1 METRIYID
9 YEMVFADI
17 PLDISDYLKNID
29 RQNLICTAL
38 RLIYSDD
45 IFSDFKDYCAEF
57 FCKQNL
63 NFANE
68 CYHFLNEHIQENNK
82 DITSVIPRTYIIT
95 SQSTAL
101 ELLRQTFAINISD
114 FVSNTPQVLQEQY
127 LFKAIL
133 LINQSIGYW
142 EAPLEYNS
150 KGETTNLCLAKAFFC
165 TSLNNFGI
173 SNLKAEYVAM
183 LQIIKGYHF
192 FKYCENSK
200 IKEHL
205 SVFLENNGA
214 KSWYHYLYDAIQLIL
229 YPLQNKQG
237 YFPRIEL
244 NNQRDGEKFLR
255 AHSFK
260 EDTLVPLEN
269 NQDYTYFKSHPLIE
283 LNDGTYLPISPTFC
297 INHIYK
303 SIYFEF
309 KAINKSFL
317 GTDNYLKGQG
327 LLSIIT
333 TEFSEQTL
341 FEKYVR
347 NAICRHRGLKK
358 SDRDCKQEKNEGHE
372 PDFYL
377 RDGNNIILFENK
389 DIMISDKI
397 ISCKEYDL
405 LEKEIYKKLITD
417 KGIGQLI
424 YNIKQIEDKTFKWD
438 SNIPNKPKIYP
449 VLVIDDSSLCAPGL
463 NYILNEVFQ
472 QQLKCNNIKLKVYPL
487 AVVELDSLIAFS
499 NYFQLPD
506 VRFKKLLEQYYDY
519 ISKNNRPEKIEQL
532 MRNVLH
538 KYFPFYIFISQEIL
552 KKPFDNAIFDNVCN
566 ELRRFIE
573 FHNI

>member
-1 METRIYID
+1 MDTKIYID
-9 YEMVFADI
+9 YEMIFADK
-17 PLDISDYLKNID
+17 PSSVFDYLRHLD
-29 RQNLICTAL
+29 RQNLIGVAL

-57 FCKQNL
+57 FCAENF

-68 CYHFLNEHIQENNK
+68 CYRLLNEHIQENNK
-82 DITSVIPRTYIIT
+82 DITSIIPRTYIIT

-114 FVSNTPQVLQEQY
+114 FVLDTPQVLQEQY

-133 LINQSIGYW
+133 LINQLIGHW

-150 KGETTNLCLAKAFFC
+150 NGETTNLCLAKSLLC
-165 TSLNNFGI
+165 TTLNNFGS

-192 FKYCENSK
+192 FKYCEHSK

-214 KSWYHYLYDAIQLIL
+214 KSWYHYLLDAIQLIL

-237 YFPRIEL
+237 NFPRIEL
-244 NNQRDGEKFLR
+244 NSRRDGEKFLR

-260 EDTLVPLEN
+260 EDTIVPLEN

-303 SIYFEF
+303 SVYFEF
-309 KAINKSFL
+309 KAINESFF
-317 GTDNYLKGQG
+317 GTEDHIKGQG
-327 LLSIIT
+327 LRSIFT

-341 FEKYVR
+341 FERYVK
-347 NAICRHRGLKK
+347 NAICRHRGIKK
-358 SDRDCKQEKNEGHE
+358 SDRDCKKEGTYGHE

-389 DIMISDKI
+389 DIMIPDHI
-397 ISCKEYDL
+397 ICSKQYDQ
-405 LEKEIYKKLITD
+405 LEQELDKKLVK
-417 KGIGQLI
+417 KGINQLI
-424 YNIKQIEDKTFKWD
+424 YNIKQFENKTFKWD
-438 SNIPNKPKIYP
+438 SNLPNKPKIYP

-487 AVVELDSLIAFS
+487 AIVELDSLIAFA
-499 NYFQLPD
+499 NYFQLPY

-519 ISKNNRPEKIEQL
+519 ISRNKRPKKIEQL
-532 MRNVLH
+532 MREVLH
-538 KYFPFYIFISQEIL
+538 KYFPFYIFMSQEIVNT
-552 KKPFDNAIFDNVCN
+552 PFDNTIFEEVLD
-566 ELRRFIE
+566 EMRE
-573 FHNI
+573 ATQA

>member
-1 METRIYID
+1 MDTKIYID
-9 YEMVFADI
+9 YEMIFADK
-17 PLDISDYLKNID
+17 PFSVFDYLRHLD
-29 RQNLICTAL
+29 RQNLIGVAL

-45 IFSDFKDYCAEF
+45 MFSDFKDYCAEF
-57 FCKQNL
+57 FCAENF

-68 CYHFLNEHIQENNK
+68 CYRLLNEHIQENNR
-82 DITSVIPRTYIIT
+82 DITSIIPRTYIIT

-114 FVSNTPQVLQEQY
+114 FVLDTPQVLQEQY

-133 LINQSIGYW
+133 LINQLIGHW

-150 KGETTNLCLAKAFFC
+150 NGETTNLCLAKSLLC
-165 TSLNNFGI
+165 TTLNNFGS
-173 SNLKAEYVAM
+173 SNLKAEYIAM

-192 FKYCENSK
+192 FKYCEQSK

-205 SVFLENNGA
+205 SVFIENNGA
-214 KSWYHYLYDAIQLIL
+214 KSWYHYLYDAIRLIL
-229 YPLQNKQG
+229 FPLQNKQG
-237 YFPRIEL
+237 NFPRIEL
-244 NNQRDGEKFLR
+244 NTQRDGEKFLR

-260 EDTLVPLEN
+260 EDTIVPLET

-283 LNDGTYLPISPTFC
+283 LNDGTYLPISPIFC

-309 KAINKSFL
+309 KAINESFL
-317 GTDNYLKGQG
+317 GTANHIKGQG
-327 LLSIIT
+327 LLSIFT

-341 FEKYVR
+341 FERYVR
-347 NAICRHRGLKK
+347 NAICRHRGIKK
-358 SDRDCKQEKNEGHE
+358 SDRDCKKEETFGHE

-389 DIMISDKI
+389 DIMIPDHIVCSKQ
-397 ISCKEYDL
+397 YDQ
-405 LEKEIYKKLITD
+405 LEQELDKKLVK
-417 KGIGQLI
+417 KGINQLI
-424 YNIKQIEDKTFKWD
+424 YNIKQFENKTFKWD
-438 SNIPNKPKIYP
+438 SNLPNKPKIYP

-487 AVVELDSLIAFS
+487 AIVELDTIIAFA
-499 NYFQLPD
+499 NHFQHPN

-519 ISKNNRPEKIEQL
+519 ISRNKRPEKIEQL
-532 MRNVLH
+532 MREVLH
-538 KYFPFYIFISQEIL
+538 KYFPFYIFMSQEIV
-552 KKPFDNAIFDNVCN
+552 KTPFDNTIFEKVLDEVR
-566 ELRRFIE
+566 EATQT
-573 FHNI
+573 

>member
-1 METRIYID
+1 MDTKIYID
-9 YEMVFADI
+9 YEMIFADK
-17 PLDISDYLKNID
+17 PFSVFDYLRHLD
-29 RQNLICTAL
+29 RQNLIGVAL

-45 IFSDFKDYCAEF
+45 MFSDFKDYCAEF
-57 FCKQNL
+57 FCAENF

-68 CYHFLNEHIQENNK
+68 CYSILNEHIQENNR
-82 DITSVIPRTYIIT
+82 DITSIIPRTYIIT

-114 FVSNTPQVLQEQY
+114 FVHNTPQVLQEQY

-133 LINQSIGYW
+133 LINQSIGNW

-150 KGETTNLCLAKAFFC
+150 NGETTNLCLAKSLLC
-165 TSLNNFGI
+165 TTLNNFGS
-173 SNLKAEYVAM
+173 SNFKAEYVAM

-192 FKYCENSK
+192 FKYCEQSK

-214 KSWYHYLYDAIQLIL
+214 KSWYHYLYDAIRLIL
-229 YPLQNKQG
+229 FPLQNKQG
-237 YFPRIEL
+237 NFPRIEL
-244 NNQRDGEKFLR
+244 NSQRDGEKFLR

-260 EDTLVPLEN
+260 EDTIVPLET

-283 LNDGTYLPISPTFC
+283 LNDGTYLPISPIFC

-309 KAINKSFL
+309 RAINESFL
-317 GTDNYLKGQG
+317 GTANYIKGQG
-327 LLSIIT
+327 LLSIFT

-341 FEKYVR
+341 FERYVR
-347 NAICRHRGLKK
+347 NAIGRHRGIKK
-358 SDRDCKQEKNEGHE
+358 SDRDCKIEQPFGHE

-389 DIMISDKI
+389 DIMIPDHI
-397 ISCKEYDL
+397 ISSKQYDQ
-405 LEKEIYKKLITD
+405 LEQELDKKLVK
-417 KGIGQLI
+417 KGINQLI
-424 YNIKQIEDKTFKWD
+424 YNIKQLENKTFKWD

-463 NYILNEVFQ
+463 NFILNEVFQ

-487 AVVELDSLIAFS
+487 AIVELDTLIAFA
-499 NYFQLPD
+499 NYLQLPD

-519 ISKNNRPEKIEQL
+519 ISKNKRPEKVEQL
-532 MRNVLH
+532 LREVLH
-538 KYFPFYIFISQEIL
+538 KYFPFYIFMSQEIVNT
-552 KKPFDNAIFDNVCN
+552 PFDNTIFEEVLDKVR
-566 ELRRFIE
+566 EATQA
-573 FHNI
+573 

>member
-1 METRIYID
+1 MDTKIYID
-9 YEMVFADI
+9 YEMIFADK
-17 PLDISDYLKNID
+17 PSSVFDYLRHLD
-29 RQNLICTAL
+29 RQNLIGVAL

-45 IFSDFKDYCAEF
+45 MFSDFKDYCAEF
-57 FCKQNL
+57 FCAENF

-68 CYHFLNEHIQENNK
+68 CYRLLNEHIQENNR
-82 DITSVIPRTYIIT
+82 DITSIIPRTYIIT

-114 FVSNTPQVLQEQY
+114 FVLDTPQVLQEQY

-133 LINQSIGYW
+133 LINQLIGHW

-150 KGETTNLCLAKAFFC
+150 NGETTNLCLAKSLLC
-165 TSLNNFGI
+165 TTLNNFGS
-173 SNLKAEYVAM
+173 SNLKAEYIAM

-192 FKYCENSK
+192 FKYCEQSK

-205 SVFLENNGA
+205 SVFIENNGA
-214 KSWYHYLYDAIQLIL
+214 KSWYHYLYDAIRLIL
-229 YPLQNKQG
+229 FPLQNKQG
-237 YFPRIEL
+237 NFPRIEL
-244 NNQRDGEKFLR
+244 NTQRDGEKFLR

-260 EDTLVPLEN
+260 EDTIVPLET

-283 LNDGTYLPISPTFC
+283 LNDGTYLPISPIFC

-309 KAINKSFL
+309 KAINESFL
-317 GTDNYLKGQG
+317 GTANHIKGQG
-327 LLSIIT
+327 LLSIFT
-333 TEFSEQTL
+333 TEFSERTL
-341 FEKYVR
+341 FERYVR
-347 NAICRHRGLKK
+347 NAICGHRGIKK
-358 SDRDCKQEKNEGHE
+358 SDRDCKKEETFGHE

-389 DIMISDKI
+389 DIMIPDHIVCSKQ
-397 ISCKEYDL
+397 YDQ
-405 LEKEIYKKLITD
+405 LEQELDKKLVK
-417 KGIGQLI
+417 KGINQLI
-424 YNIKQIEDKTFKWD
+424 YNIKQFENKTFKWD
-438 SNIPNKPKIYP
+438 SNLPNKPKIYP

-487 AVVELDSLIAFS
+487 AIVELDTLIAFA
-499 NYFQLPD
+499 NYFQLPN

-519 ISKNNRPEKIEQL
+519 ISRNKRPEKIDQL
-532 MRNVLH
+532 MREVLH
-538 KYFPFYIFISQEIL
+538 KYFPFYIFMSQEIVNT
-552 KKPFDNAIFDNVCN
+552 PFDNTIFEEVLD
-566 ELRRFIE
+566 EMRE
-573 FHNI
+573 ATQA

>member
-1 METRIYID
+1 MDTKIYID
-9 YEMVFADI
+9 YEMIFADK
-17 PLDISDYLKNID
+17 PFSVFDYLRHLD
-29 RQNLICTAL
+29 RQNLIGVAL

-45 IFSDFKDYCAEF
+45 MFSDFKDYCAEF
-57 FCKQNL
+57 FCADNF

-68 CYHFLNEHIQENNK
+68 CYRLLNEHIQENNR
-82 DITSVIPRTYIIT
+82 DITSIIPRTYIIT

-114 FVSNTPQVLQEQY
+114 FVLDTPQVLQEQY

-133 LINQSIGYW
+133 LINQLIGHW

-150 KGETTNLCLAKAFFC
+150 NGETTNLCLAKSLLC
-165 TSLNNFGI
+165 TTLNNFGS
-173 SNLKAEYVAM
+173 SNLKAEYIAM

-192 FKYCENSK
+192 FKYCEQSK

-205 SVFLENNGA
+205 SVFIENNGA
-214 KSWYHYLYDAIQLIL
+214 KSWYHYLYDAIRLIL
-229 YPLQNKQG
+229 FPLQNKQG
-237 YFPRIEL
+237 NFPRIEL
-244 NNQRDGEKFLR
+244 NTQRDGEKFLR

-260 EDTLVPLEN
+260 EDTIVPLET

-283 LNDGTYLPISPTFC
+283 LNDGTYLPISPIFC

-309 KAINKSFL
+309 KAINESFL
-317 GTDNYLKGQG
+317 GTANHIKGQG
-327 LLSIIT
+327 LLSIFT

-341 FEKYVR
+341 FERYVR
-347 NAICRHRGLKK
+347 NAICRHRGIKK
-358 SDRDCKQEKNEGHE
+358 SDRDCKKEETFGHE

-389 DIMISDKI
+389 DIMIPDHIVCSKQ
-397 ISCKEYDL
+397 YDQ
-405 LEKEIYKKLITD
+405 LEQELDKKLVK
-417 KGIGQLI
+417 KGINQLI
-424 YNIKQIEDKTFKWD
+424 YNIKQFENKTFKWD
-438 SNIPNKPKIYP
+438 SNLPNKPKIYP

-487 AVVELDSLIAFS
+487 AIVELDTLIAFA
-499 NYFQLPD
+499 NYFQLPN

-519 ISKNNRPEKIEQL
+519 ISRNKRPEKIDQL
-532 MRNVLH
+532 MREVLH
-538 KYFPFYIFISQEIL
+538 KYFPFYIFMSQEIVNT
-552 KKPFDNAIFDNVCN
+552 PFDNTIFEEVLD
-566 ELRRFIE
+566 EMRE
-573 FHNI
+573 ATQA

>member
-1 METRIYID
+1 MDTKIYID
-9 YEMVFADI
+9 YEMIFADK
-17 PLDISDYLKNID
+17 PFSVFDYLRHLD
-29 RQNLICTAL
+29 RQNLIGVAL

-45 IFSDFKDYCAEF
+45 MFSDFKDYCAEF
-57 FCKQNL
+57 FCAENF

-68 CYHFLNEHIQENNK
+68 CYRLLNEHIQENNR
-82 DITSVIPRTYIIT
+82 DITSIIPRTYIIT

-114 FVSNTPQVLQEQY
+114 FVLDTPQVLQEQY

-133 LINQSIGYW
+133 LINQLIGHW

-150 KGETTNLCLAKAFFC
+150 NGETTNLCLAKSLFC
-165 TSLNNFGI
+165 TTLNNFGS
-173 SNLKAEYVAM
+173 SNLKAEYIAM

-192 FKYCENSK
+192 FKYCEQSK

-205 SVFLENNGA
+205 SVFIENNGA
-214 KSWYHYLYDAIQLIL
+214 KSWYHYLYDAIRLIL
-229 YPLQNKQG
+229 FPLQNKQG
-237 YFPRIEL
+237 NFPRIEL
-244 NNQRDGEKFLR
+244 NTQRDGEKFLR

-260 EDTLVPLEN
+260 EDTIVPLET

-283 LNDGTYLPISPTFC
+283 LNDGTYLPISPIFC

-309 KAINKSFL
+309 KAINESFL
-317 GTDNYLKGQG
+317 GTANHIKGQG
-327 LLSIIT
+327 LLSIFT

-347 NAICRHRGLKK
+347 NAICRHRGIKK
-358 SDRDCKQEKNEGHE
+358 SDRDCKKEETFGHE

-389 DIMISDKI
+389 DIMIPDYIVCSKQ
-397 ISCKEYDL
+397 YDQ
-405 LEKEIYKKLITD
+405 LEQELDKKLVK
-417 KGIGQLI
+417 KGINQLI
-424 YNIKQIEDKTFKWD
+424 YNIKQFENKTFKWD
-438 SNIPNKPKIYP
+438 SNLPNKPKIYP

-487 AVVELDSLIAFS
+487 AIVELDTLIAFA
-499 NYFQLPD
+499 NYFQLPN

-519 ISKNNRPEKIEQL
+519 ISRNKRPEKIDQL
-532 MRNVLH
+532 MREVLH
-538 KYFPFYIFISQEIL
+538 KYFPFYIFMSQEIVNT
-552 KKPFDNAIFDNVCN
+552 PFDNTIFEEVLD
-566 ELRRFIE
+566 EMRE
-573 FHNI
+573 ATQA

>member
-1 METRIYID
+1 MDTKIYID
-9 YEMVFADI
+9 YEMIFADKS
-17 PLDISDYLKNID
+17 LSVFDYLRHID
-29 RQNLICTAL
+29 RQNLIGIAL

-45 IFSDFKDYCAEF
+45 MFSDFKDYCAEF
-57 FCKQNL
+57 FCAENF

-68 CYHFLNEHIQENNK
+68 CYSILNEHIQENNR
-82 DITSVIPRTYIIT
+82 DITSIIPRTYIIT

-114 FVSNTPQVLQEQY
+114 FVHNTPQVLQEQY

-133 LINQSIGYW
+133 LINQSIGNW

-150 KGETTNLCLAKAFFC
+150 NGETTNLCLAKSLLC
-165 TSLNNFGI
+165 TTLNNFGS
-173 SNLKAEYVAM
+173 SNFKAEYVAM

-192 FKYCENSK
+192 FKYCEQSK

-214 KSWYHYLYDAIQLIL
+214 KNWYHYLYDAIRLIL
-229 YPLQNKQG
+229 FPLQNKQG
-237 YFPRIEL
+237 NFPRIEL
-244 NNQRDGEKFLR
+244 NSQRDGEKFLR

-260 EDTLVPLEN
+260 EDTIVPLET

-283 LNDGTYLPISPTFC
+283 LNDGTYLPINPIFC

-309 KAINKSFL
+309 RAINESFL
-317 GTDNYLKGQG
+317 GTANYIKGQG
-327 LLSIIT
+327 LLSIFT

-341 FEKYVR
+341 FESYVR
-347 NAICRHRGLKK
+347 NAIGRHRGIKK
-358 SDRDCKQEKNEGHE
+358 SDRDCKIEQPFGHE

-389 DIMISDKI
+389 DIMIPDHI
-397 ISCKEYDL
+397 ISSKQYDQ
-405 LEKEIYKKLITD
+405 LEQELDKKLVK
-417 KGIGQLI
+417 KGINQLI
-424 YNIKQIEDKTFKWD
+424 YNIKQIENKTFKWD
-438 SNIPNKPKIYP
+438 SNVPNKPKIYP

-463 NYILNEVFQ
+463 NFILNEVFQ

-487 AVVELDSLIAFS
+487 AIVELDTLIAFA
-499 NYFQLPD
+499 NYLQLPD

-519 ISKNNRPEKIEQL
+519 ISKNKRPEKVEQL
-532 MRNVLH
+532 LREVLH
-538 KYFPFYIFISQEIL
+538 KYFPFYIFMSQEIVNT
-552 KKPFDNAIFDNVCN
+552 PFDNTIFEEVLDKVR
-566 ELRRFIE
+566 EATQA
-573 FHNI
+573 

>member
-1 METRIYID
+1 MDTKIYID
-9 YEMVFADI
+9 YEMIFADKS
-17 PLDISDYLKNID
+17 LSVFDYLRQID
-29 RQNLICTAL
+29 RQNLIGVAL

-45 IFSDFKDYCAEF
+45 MFSDFKDYCAEF
-57 FCKQNL
+57 FCAENF

-68 CYHFLNEHIQENNK
+68 CYGILNEHIQENNR
-82 DITSVIPRTYIIT
+82 DITSIIPKTYIIT

-114 FVSNTPQVLQEQY
+114 FVHNTPQVLQEQY

-133 LINQSIGYW
+133 LINQSIGNW

-150 KGETTNLCLAKAFFC
+150 NGETTNLCLAKSLLC
-165 TSLNNFGI
+165 TTLNNFGS
-173 SNLKAEYVAM
+173 SNFKAEYVAM

-192 FKYCENSK
+192 FKYCEQSK

-214 KSWYHYLYDAIQLIL
+214 KSWYHYLYDAIRLIL
-229 YPLQNKQG
+229 FPLQNKQG
-237 YFPRIEL
+237 NFPRIEL
-244 NNQRDGEKFLR
+244 NSQRDGEKFLR

-260 EDTLVPLEN
+260 EDTIVPLET

-283 LNDGTYLPISPTFC
+283 LNDGTYLPISPIFC

-309 KAINKSFL
+309 RAINESFL
-317 GTDNYLKGQG
+317 GTANYIKGQG
-327 LLSIIT
+327 LLSIFT

-341 FEKYVR
+341 FERYVR
-347 NAICRHRGLKK
+347 NAICRHRGIKK
-358 SDRDCKQEKNEGHE
+358 SDRDCKIEQPFGHE

-389 DIMISDKI
+389 DIMIPDHI
-397 ISCKEYDL
+397 ISSKQYDQ
-405 LEKEIYKKLITD
+405 LEHELDKKLVK
-417 KGIGQLI
+417 KGINQLI
-424 YNIKQIEDKTFKWD
+424 YNIKQLENETFKWD
-438 SNIPNKPKIYP
+438 SNVPNKPKIYP

-463 NYILNEVFQ
+463 NSILNEVFQ

-487 AVVELDSLIAFS
+487 AIVELDTLIAFA
-499 NYFQLPD
+499 NYLQLPD

-519 ISKNNRPEKIEQL
+519 ISKNKRPEKVEQL
-532 MRNVLH
+532 LREVLH
-538 KYFPFYIFISQEIL
+538 KYFPFYIFMSQEIVNT
-552 KKPFDNAIFDNVCN
+552 PFDNTIFEEVLDKVR
-566 ELRRFIE
+566 EATQA
-573 FHNI
+573 

>member
-1 METRIYID
+1 MDTKIYID
-9 YEMVFADI
+9 YEMIFADK
-17 PLDISDYLKNID
+17 PSSVFDYLRHLD
-29 RQNLICTAL
+29 RQNLIGVAL

-57 FCKQNL
+57 FCAENF

-68 CYHFLNEHIQENNK
+68 CYRLLNEHIQENNR
-82 DITSVIPRTYIIT
+82 DITSIIPRTYIIT

-114 FVSNTPQVLQEQY
+114 FVLDTPQVLQEQY

-133 LINQSIGYW
+133 LINQLIGHW

-150 KGETTNLCLAKAFFC
+150 NGETTNLGLAKSLLC
-165 TSLNNFGI
+165 TTLNNFGS

-192 FKYCENSK
+192 FKYCEHSK

-214 KSWYHYLYDAIQLIL
+214 KSWYHYLLDAIQLIL

-237 YFPRIEL
+237 NFPRIEL
-244 NNQRDGEKFLR
+244 NSRRDGEKFLR

-260 EDTLVPLEN
+260 EDTIVPLEN

-303 SIYFEF
+303 SVYFEF
-309 KAINKSFL
+309 KAINESFF
-317 GTDNYLKGQG
+317 GTEDHIKGQG
-327 LLSIIT
+327 LRSIFT

-341 FEKYVR
+341 FERYVK
-347 NAICRHRGLKK
+347 NAICRHRGIKK
-358 SDRDCKQEKNEGHE
+358 SDRDCKKEGTYGHE

-389 DIMISDKI
+389 DIMIPDHI
-397 ISCKEYDL
+397 ICSKQYDQ
-405 LEKEIYKKLITD
+405 LEQELDKKLVK
-417 KGIGQLI
+417 KGINQLI
-424 YNIKQIEDKTFKWD
+424 YNIKQFENKTFKWD
-438 SNIPNKPKIYP
+438 SNLPNKPKIYP

-487 AVVELDSLIAFS
+487 AIVELDSLIAFA
-499 NYFQLPD
+499 NYFQLPY

-519 ISKNNRPEKIEQL
+519 ISRNKRPKKIEQL
-532 MRNVLH
+532 MREVLH
-538 KYFPFYIFISQEIL
+538 KYFPFYIFMSQEIVNT
-552 KKPFDNAIFDNVCN
+552 PFDNTIFEEVLD
-566 ELRRFIE
+566 EMRE
-573 FHNI
+573 ATQA

>member
-1 METRIYID
+1 MDTKIYID
-9 YEMVFADI
+9 YEMIFADK
-17 PLDISDYLKNID
+17 PFSVFDYLRHID
-29 RQNLICTAL
+29 RQNLIGVAL

-45 IFSDFKDYCAEF
+45 MFSDFKDYCAEF
-57 FCKQNL
+57 FCAENF

-68 CYHFLNEHIQENNK
+68 CYSILNEHIQENNK
-82 DITSVIPRTYIIT
+82 DITSIIPRTYIIT

-114 FVSNTPQVLQEQY
+114 FVHNTPQVLQEQY

-133 LINQSIGYW
+133 LINQSIGNW

-150 KGETTNLCLAKAFFC
+150 NGETTNLCLAKSLLC
-165 TSLNNFGI
+165 TTLNNFGS
-173 SNLKAEYVAM
+173 SNFKAEYVAM

-192 FKYCENSK
+192 FKYCEQSI

-214 KSWYHYLYDAIQLIL
+214 KSWYHYLYDAIRLIL
-229 YPLQNKQG
+229 FPLQNKQG
-237 YFPRIEL
+237 NFPRIEL
-244 NNQRDGEKFLR
+244 NSQRDGEKFLR

-260 EDTLVPLEN
+260 EDTIVPLET

-283 LNDGTYLPISPTFC
+283 LNDGTYLPISPIFC

-309 KAINKSFL
+309 RAINESFL
-317 GTDNYLKGQG
+317 GTANYIKGQG
-327 LLSIIT
+327 LLSIFT

-341 FEKYVR
+341 FERYVR
-347 NAICRHRGLKK
+347 NAIGRHRGIKK
-358 SDRDCKQEKNEGHE
+358 SDRDCKIEQPFGHE

-389 DIMISDKI
+389 DIMIPDHI
-397 ISCKEYDL
+397 ISSKQYDQ
-405 LEKEIYKKLITD
+405 LEHELDKKLVK
-417 KGIGQLI
+417 KGINQLI
-424 YNIKQIEDKTFKWD
+424 YNIKQIENKSFKWD
-438 SNIPNKPKIYP
+438 SNLPNKPKIYP

-487 AVVELDSLIAFS
+487 AIVELDTLIAFA
-499 NYFQLPD
+499 NYFQLPN

-519 ISKNNRPEKIEQL
+519 ISRNKRPKKIEQL
-532 MRNVLH
+532 MREVLH
-538 KYFPFYIFISQEIL
+538 KYFPFYIFMSQEIV
-552 KKPFDNAIFDNVCN
+552 KTPFDNTTFEEVLN
-566 ELRRFIE
+566 EVRE
-573 FHNI
+573 ATQA

>member
-1 METRIYID
+1 MDTKIYID
-9 YEMVFADI
+9 YEMIFANKPSSVF
-17 PLDISDYLKNID
+17 DYLRHLD
-29 RQNLICTAL
+29 RQNLIGVAL

-45 IFSDFKDYCAEF
+45 MFSDCKDYCAEF
-57 FCKQNL
+57 FCAENF

-68 CYHFLNEHIQENNK
+68 CYRLLNEHIQENNR
-82 DITSVIPRTYIIT
+82 DITSIIPRTYIIT

-101 ELLRQTFAINISD
+101 ELLRQTFAINNSD
-114 FVSNTPQVLQEQY
+114 FVLDTPQVLQEQY

-133 LINQSIGYW
+133 LINQLIGHW

-150 KGETTNLCLAKAFFC
+150 NGETTNLCLAKSLLC
-165 TSLNNFGI
+165 TTLNNFGS

-192 FKYCENSK
+192 FKYCEHSK

-214 KSWYHYLYDAIQLIL
+214 KSWYHYLLDAIQLIL

-237 YFPRIEL
+237 NFPRIEL
-244 NNQRDGEKFLR
+244 NSRRDGEKFLR

-260 EDTLVPLEN
+260 EDTIVPLEN

-303 SIYFEF
+303 SVYFEF
-309 KAINKSFL
+309 KAINESFF
-317 GTDNYLKGQG
+317 GTEDHIKGQG
-327 LLSIIT
+327 LRSIFT

-341 FEKYVR
+341 FERYVK
-347 NAICRHRGLKK
+347 NAICRHRGIKK
-358 SDRDCKQEKNEGHE
+358 SDRDCKKEGTYGHE

-389 DIMISDKI
+389 DIMIPDHI
-397 ISCKEYDL
+397 ICSKQYDQ
-405 LEKEIYKKLITD
+405 LEQELDKKLVK
-417 KGIGQLI
+417 KGINQLI
-424 YNIKQIEDKTFKWD
+424 YNIKQFENKTFKWD
-438 SNIPNKPKIYP
+438 SNLPNKPKIYP

-487 AVVELDSLIAFS
+487 AIVELDSLIAFA
-499 NYFQLPD
+499 NYFQLPY

-519 ISKNNRPEKIEQL
+519 ISRNKRPEKIEQL
-532 MRNVLH
+532 MREVLH
-538 KYFPFYIFISQEIL
+538 KYFPFYIFMSQEIVNT
-552 KKPFDNAIFDNVCN
+552 PFDNTIFEEVLD
-566 ELRRFIE
+566 EMRE
-573 FHNI
+573 ATQA

>member
-1 METRIYID
+1 MDTKIYID
-9 YEMVFADI
+9 YEMIFADE
-17 PLDISDYLKNID
+17 PFSVFDYLRHLD
-29 RQNLICTAL
+29 RQNLIGVAL

-45 IFSDFKDYCAEF
+45 MFSDFKDYCAEF
-57 FCKQNL
+57 FCAENL

-68 CYHFLNEHIQENNK
+68 CYRLLNEHIQKNNR
-82 DITSVIPRTYIIT
+82 DITSIIPRTYIIT

-114 FVSNTPQVLQEQY
+114 FVPDTPQVLQEQY

-133 LINQSIGYW
+133 LINQSIGHW

-150 KGETTNLCLAKAFFC
+150 NGETTNLGLAKSLLC
-165 TSLNNFGI
+165 TTLNNFGS
-173 SNLKAEYVAM
+173 SNFKAEYVAM

-192 FKYCENSK
+192 FKYCEQSK

-214 KSWYHYLYDAIQLIL
+214 KSWYHYLYDAIRLIL
-229 YPLQNKQG
+229 FPLQNKQG
-237 YFPRIEL
+237 NFPRIEL
-244 NNQRDGEKFLR
+244 NSQRDGEKFLR

-260 EDTLVPLEN
+260 EDTIVPLET

-283 LNDGTYLPISPTFC
+283 LNDGTYLPISPIFC

-309 KAINKSFL
+309 RAINESFL
-317 GTDNYLKGQG
+317 GTANYIKGQG
-327 LLSIIT
+327 LLSIFT

-341 FEKYVR
+341 FERYVR
-347 NAICRHRGLKK
+347 NAIGRHRGIKK
-358 SDRDCKQEKNEGHE
+358 SDRDCKIEQPFGHE

-389 DIMISDKI
+389 DIMIPDHI
-397 ISCKEYDL
+397 ISSKQYDQ
-405 LEKEIYKKLITD
+405 LEQELDKKLVK
-417 KGIGQLI
+417 KGINQLI
-424 YNIKQIEDKTFKWD
+424 YNIKQLENKTFKWD
-438 SNIPNKPKIYP
+438 SNVPNKPKIYP

-463 NYILNEVFQ
+463 NFILNEVFQ

-487 AVVELDSLIAFS
+487 AIVELDTLIAFA
-499 NYFQLPD
+499 NYLQLPD

-519 ISKNNRPEKIEQL
+519 ISKNKRPEKVEQL
-532 MRNVLH
+532 LREVLH
-538 KYFPFYIFISQEIL
+538 KYFPFYIFMSQEIVNT
-552 KKPFDNAIFDNVCN
+552 PFDNTIFEEVLDKVR
-566 ELRRFIE
+566 EATQA
-573 FHNI
+573 

>member
-1 METRIYID
+1 MDTKIYID
-9 YEMVFADI
+9 YEMIFADTPFSI
-17 PLDISDYLKNID
+17 FDYLRHIN
-29 RQNLICTAL
+29 RQNLIGVAL

-45 IFSDFKDYCAEF
+45 MFSDFKDYCAEF
-57 FCKQNL
+57 FCAENF

-68 CYHFLNEHIQENNK
+68 CYRHLNEHIQENNR
-82 DITSVIPRTYIIT
+82 DITSIIPRTYIIT

-114 FVSNTPQVLQEQY
+114 FVLDTPQVLQEQY

-133 LINQSIGYW
+133 LINQLIGHW

-150 KGETTNLCLAKAFFC
+150 NGETTNLCLAKSLLC
-165 TSLNNFGI
+165 TTLNNFGS
-173 SNLKAEYVAM
+173 SNLKAEYIAM

-192 FKYCENSK
+192 FKYCEQSK

-205 SVFLENNGA
+205 SVFIENNGA
-214 KSWYHYLYDAIQLIL
+214 KSWYHYLYDAIRLIL
-229 YPLQNKQG
+229 FPLQNKQG
-237 YFPRIEL
+237 NFPRIEL
-244 NNQRDGEKFLR
+244 NTQRDGEKFLR

-260 EDTLVPLEN
+260 EDTIVPLET

-283 LNDGTYLPISPTFC
+283 LNDGTYLPISPIFC

-309 KAINKSFL
+309 KAINESFL
-317 GTDNYLKGQG
+317 GTANHIKGQG
-327 LLSIIT
+327 LLSIFT

-341 FEKYVR
+341 FERYVR
-347 NAICRHRGLKK
+347 NAICRHRGIKK
-358 SDRDCKQEKNEGHE
+358 SDRDCKKEETFGHE

-389 DIMISDKI
+389 DIMIPDHIVCSKQ
-397 ISCKEYDL
+397 YDQ
-405 LEKEIYKKLITD
+405 LEQELDKKLVK
-417 KGIGQLI
+417 KGINQLI
-424 YNIKQIEDKTFKWD
+424 YNIKQFENKTFKWD
-438 SNIPNKPKIYP
+438 SNLPNKPKIYP

-487 AVVELDSLIAFS
+487 AIVELDTLIAFA
-499 NYFQLPD
+499 NYFQLPN

-519 ISKNNRPEKIEQL
+519 ISRNKRPEKIDQL
-532 MRNVLH
+532 MREVLH
-538 KYFPFYIFISQEIL
+538 KYFPFYIFMSQEIVNT
-552 KKPFDNAIFDNVCN
+552 PFDNTIFEEVLDEMQEATQV
-566 ELRRFIE
+566 
-573 FHNI
+573 

>member
-1 METRIYID
+1 MDTKIYID
-9 YEMVFADI
+9 YEMIFADK
-17 PLDISDYLKNID
+17 PFSVFDYLRHLD
-29 RQNLICTAL
+29 RQNLIGVAL

-45 IFSDFKDYCAEF
+45 MFSDFKDYCAEF
-57 FCKQNL
+57 FCAENF

-68 CYHFLNEHIQENNK
+68 CYRHLNEHIQENNR
-82 DITSVIPRTYIIT
+82 DITSIILRTYIIT

-101 ELLRQTFAINISD
+101 ELLRQTYAINISD
-114 FVSNTPQVLQEQY
+114 FVLDTPQVLQEQY

-133 LINQSIGYW
+133 LINQLIGHW

-150 KGETTNLCLAKAFFC
+150 NGETTNLCLAKSLLC
-165 TSLNNFGI
+165 TTLNNFGS
-173 SNLKAEYVAM
+173 SNLKAEYIAM

-192 FKYCENSK
+192 FKYCEQSK

-205 SVFLENNGA
+205 SVFIENNGA
-214 KSWYHYLYDAIQLIL
+214 RSWYHYLYDAIRLIL
-229 YPLQNKQG
+229 FPLQNKQG
-237 YFPRIEL
+237 NFPRIEL
-244 NNQRDGEKFLR
+244 NTQRDGEKFLR

-260 EDTLVPLEN
+260 EDTIVPLET

-283 LNDGTYLPISPTFC
+283 LNDGTYLPISPIFC

-309 KAINKSFL
+309 KAINESFL
-317 GTDNYLKGQG
+317 GTANHIKGQG
-327 LLSIIT
+327 LLSIFT

-341 FEKYVR
+341 FERYVR
-347 NAICRHRGLKK
+347 NAICRHRGIKK
-358 SDRDCKQEKNEGHE
+358 SDRDCKKEETFGHE

-389 DIMISDKI
+389 DIMIPDHIVCSKQ
-397 ISCKEYDL
+397 YDQ
-405 LEKEIYKKLITD
+405 LEQELDKKLVK
-417 KGIGQLI
+417 KGINQLI
-424 YNIKQIEDKTFKWD
+424 YNIKQFENKTFKWD
-438 SNIPNKPKIYP
+438 SNLPNKPKIYP

-487 AVVELDSLIAFS
+487 AIVELDTLIAFA
-499 NYFQLPD
+499 NYFQLPN

-519 ISKNNRPEKIEQL
+519 ISRNKRPEKIDQL
-532 MRNVLH
+532 MREVLH
-538 KYFPFYIFISQEIL
+538 KYFPFYIFMSQEIVNT
-552 KKPFDNAIFDNVCN
+552 PFDNTIFEEVLD
-566 ELRRFIE
+566 EMRE
-573 FHNI
+573 ATQA

>member
-1 METRIYID
+1 MDTKIYID
-9 YEMVFADI
+9 YEMIFADKS
-17 PLDISDYLKNID
+17 LSVFDYLRHID
-29 RQNLICTAL
+29 RQNLIGVAL

-45 IFSDFKDYCAEF
+45 MFSDFKDYCAEF
-57 FCKQNL
+57 FCAENF

-68 CYHFLNEHIQENNK
+68 CYSILNEHIQENNK
-82 DITSVIPRTYIIT
+82 DITSIIPRTYIIT

-114 FVSNTPQVLQEQY
+114 FVLDTPQVLQEQY

-133 LINQSIGYW
+133 LINQLIGHW

-150 KGETTNLCLAKAFFC
+150 NGETTNLCLAKSLLS
-165 TSLNNFGI
+165 TTLNNFGS
-173 SNLKAEYVAM
+173 SNFKAEYVAM

-192 FKYCENSK
+192 FKYCEQSK

-214 KSWYHYLYDAIQLIL
+214 KSWYHYLYDAIRLIL
-229 YPLQNKQG
+229 FPLQNKQG
-237 YFPRIEL
+237 NFPRIEL
-244 NNQRDGEKFLR
+244 NTQRDGEKFLR

-260 EDTLVPLEN
+260 EDTIVPLET

-283 LNDGTYLPISPTFC
+283 LNDGTYLPISPIFC

-309 KAINKSFL
+309 KDINESFL
-317 GTDNYLKGQG
+317 GTANHIKGQG
-327 LLSIIT
+327 LLSIFT

-341 FEKYVR
+341 FERYVR
-347 NAICRHRGLKK
+347 NAICRHRGIKK
-358 SDRDCKQEKNEGHE
+358 SDRDCKIEQPFGHE

-389 DIMISDKI
+389 DIMIPDHI
-397 ISCKEYDL
+397 ISSKQYDQ
-405 LEKEIYKKLITD
+405 LEQELDKKLVK
-417 KGIGQLI
+417 KGINQLI
-424 YNIKQIEDKTFKWD
+424 YNIKQFENKTFKWD
-438 SNIPNKPKIYP
+438 SNLPNKPKIYP

-487 AVVELDSLIAFS
+487 AIVELDTLIAFA
-499 NYFQLPD
+499 NYFQLPN

-519 ISKNNRPEKIEQL
+519 ISRNKRPEKIDQL
-532 MRNVLH
+532 MREVLH
-538 KYFPFYIFISQEIL
+538 KYFPFYIFMSQVIVNT
-552 KKPFDNAIFDNVCN
+552 PFDNTIFEEVLDKVR
-566 ELRRFIE
+566 EATQA
-573 FHNI
+573 

>member
-1 METRIYID
+1 MDTKIYID
-9 YEMVFADI
+9 YEMIFADK
-17 PLDISDYLKNID
+17 PSTVFDYLRHLD
-29 RQNLICTAL
+29 RQNLIGVAL

-45 IFSDFKDYCAEF
+45 MFSDFKDYCIEF
-57 FCKQNL
+57 FCAENF

-68 CYHFLNEHIQENNK
+68 CYRLLNEHIQESNR
-82 DITSVIPRTYIIT
+82 DITSIIPRTYIIT

-101 ELLRQTFAINISD
+101 ELLRQTFAIDIND
-114 FVSNTPQVLQEQY
+114 FVPDTPQVLQEQY

-133 LINQSIGYW
+133 LINQSIGNW

-150 KGETTNLCLAKAFFC
+150 NGETTNLCLAKSLLC
-165 TSLNNFGI
+165 TTLNNFGS
-173 SNLKAEYVAM
+173 SNFKAEYVAM

-192 FKYCENSK
+192 FKYCEQSK

-214 KSWYHYLYDAIQLIL
+214 KNWYHYLYDAIRLIL
-229 YPLQNKQG
+229 FPLQNKQG
-237 YFPRIEL
+237 NFPRIEL
-244 NNQRDGEKFLR
+244 NSQRDGEKFLR

-260 EDTLVPLEN
+260 EDTIVPLET

-283 LNDGTYLPISPTFC
+283 LNDGTYLPISPIFC

-309 KAINKSFL
+309 RAINESFL
-317 GTDNYLKGQG
+317 GTANYIKGQG
-327 LLSIIT
+327 LLSIFT

-341 FEKYVR
+341 FERYVR
-347 NAICRHRGLKK
+347 NAIGRHRGIKK
-358 SDRDCKQEKNEGHE
+358 SDRDCKIEQPFGHE

-389 DIMISDKI
+389 DIMIPDHI
-397 ISCKEYDL
+397 ISSKQYDQ
-405 LEKEIYKKLITD
+405 LEQELDKKLVK
-417 KGIGQLI
+417 KGINQLI
-424 YNIKQIEDKTFKWD
+424 YNIKQLENKTFKWD
-438 SNIPNKPKIYP
+438 SNVPNKPKIYP

-463 NYILNEVFQ
+463 NFILNEVFQ

-487 AVVELDSLIAFS
+487 AIVELDTLIAFA
-499 NYFQLPD
+499 NYLQLPD

-519 ISKNNRPEKIEQL
+519 ISKNKRPEKVEQL
-532 MRNVLH
+532 LREVLH
-538 KYFPFYIFISQEIL
+538 KYFPFYIFMSQEIVNT
-552 KKPFDNAIFDNVCN
+552 PFDNTIFEEVLDKVR
-566 ELRRFIE
+566 EATQA
-573 FHNI
+573 

>member
-1 METRIYID
+1 MDTKIYID
-9 YEMVFADI
+9 YEMIFADTPFSI
-17 PLDISDYLKNID
+17 FDYLRHID
-29 RQNLICTAL
+29 RQNLICVAI

-45 IFSDFKDYCAEF
+45 MFSSFKDYCAEF
-57 FCKQNL
+57 FCAENS
-63 NFANE
+63 NFANK
-68 CYHFLNEHIQENNK
+68 CYHILDKHLQENNK

-101 ELLRQTFAINISD
+101 ELLRQTFSINISD
-114 FVSNTPQVLQEQY
+114 FVPDTPQVLQEQY

-133 LINQSIGYW
+133 LINQSIGHW
-142 EAPLEYNS
+142 EVPLEYNS
-150 KGETTNLCLAKAFFC
+150 KGETTNLCLAKSLLC
-165 TSLNNFGI
+165 TTLNNFGS

-192 FKYCENSK
+192 FKYCEHSK

-214 KSWYHYLYDAIQLIL
+214 KSWYHYLYDAIRLIL
-229 YPLQNKQG
+229 FPLQNKQG

-244 NNQRDGEKFLR
+244 NSQRDGEKFLR

-260 EDTLVPLEN
+260 EDTIVPLEV

-283 LNDGTYLPISPTFC
+283 LNDGTYLPISPIFC

-309 KAINKSFL
+309 KAINESFF
-317 GTDNYLKGQG
+317 GTDNHIKGQG
-327 LLSIIT
+327 LLSIFT

-341 FEKYVR
+341 FERYVR
-347 NAICRHRGLKK
+347 NAICRHRGIKK
-358 SDRDCKQEKNEGHE
+358 SDRDCKKEKTFGHE

-389 DIMISDKI
+389 DIMIPDHI
-397 ISCKEYDL
+397 ISAKQYDL
-405 LEKEIYKKLITD
+405 LEHELDKKLVK
-417 KGIGQLI
+417 KGIHQLI
-424 YNIKQIEDKTFKWD
+424 YNIKQIENKIFKWD
-438 SNIPNKPKIYP
+438 SSLPNKPKVYP

-463 NYILNEVFQ
+463 NYILNEVFL
-472 QQLKCNNIKLKVYPL
+472 QLLECNNIKLKVYPL
-487 AVVELDSLIAFS
+487 AIVELDTLIAFA
-499 NYFQLPD
+499 NHFQHPD

-519 ISKNNRPEKIEQL
+519 ISRNKRPEKIEQL
-532 MRNVLH
+532 MREVLH
-538 KYFPFYIFISQEIL
+538 KYFPFYILMSQEIV
-552 KKPFDNAIFDNVCN
+552 KTPFDNTIFEKVLDEVR
-566 ELRRFIE
+566 EATQK
-573 FHNI
+573 

>member
-1 METRIYID
+1 MDTKIYID
-9 YEMVFADI
+9 YEMIFADK
-17 PLDISDYLKNID
+17 PFSVFDYLRHLD
-29 RQNLICTAL
+29 RQNLIGVAL

-45 IFSDFKDYCAEF
+45 MFSDFKDYCAKF
-57 FCKQNL
+57 FCAENF

-68 CYHFLNEHIQENNK
+68 CYSILNEHIQENNR
-82 DITSVIPRTYIIT
+82 DITSIIPRTYIIT

-114 FVSNTPQVLQEQY
+114 FVHNTPQVLQEQY

-133 LINQSIGYW
+133 LINQSIGNW

-150 KGETTNLCLAKAFFC
+150 NGETTNLCLAKSLLC
-165 TSLNNFGI
+165 TTLNNFGS
-173 SNLKAEYVAM
+173 SNFKAEYVAM

-192 FKYCENSK
+192 FKYCEQSK

-214 KSWYHYLYDAIQLIL
+214 KSWYHYLYDAIRLIL
-229 YPLQNKQG
+229 FPLQNKQG
-237 YFPRIEL
+237 NFPRIEL
-244 NNQRDGEKFLR
+244 NTQRDGEKFLR

-260 EDTLVPLEN
+260 EDTIVPLET

-283 LNDGTYLPISPTFC
+283 LNDGTYLPISPIFC

-309 KAINKSFL
+309 KAINESFL
-317 GTDNYLKGQG
+317 GTANHIKGQG
-327 LLSIIT
+327 LLSIFT

-341 FEKYVR
+341 FERYVR
-347 NAICRHRGLKK
+347 NAICRHRGIKK
-358 SDRDCKQEKNEGHE
+358 SDRDCKKEETFGHE

-389 DIMISDKI
+389 DIMIPDHIVCSKQ
-397 ISCKEYDL
+397 YDQ
-405 LEKEIYKKLITD
+405 LEQELYKKLVK
-417 KGIGQLI
+417 KGINQLI
-424 YNIKQIEDKTFKWD
+424 CNIKQLENKTFKWD
-438 SNIPNKPKIYP
+438 SNLPNKPKIYP

-487 AVVELDSLIAFS
+487 AIVELDTLIAFA
-499 NYFQLPD
+499 NYFQLPN

-519 ISKNNRPEKIEQL
+519 ISRNKRPKKIEQL
-532 MRNVLH
+532 MREVLH
-538 KYFPFYIFISQEIL
+538 KYFPFYIFMSQEIVNT
-552 KKPFDNAIFDNVCN
+552 PFDNTIFEEVLD
-566 ELRRFIE
+566 EMRE
-573 FHNI
+573 ATQA

>member
-1 METRIYID
+1 MDTKIYID
-9 YEMVFADI
+9 YEMIFADKS
-17 PLDISDYLKNID
+17 LSVFDYLRHID
-29 RQNLICTAL
+29 RQNLIGVAL

-45 IFSDFKDYCAEF
+45 MFSDFKDYCAEF
-57 FCKQNL
+57 FCAENF

-68 CYHFLNEHIQENNK
+68 CYSILNEHIQENNR
-82 DITSVIPRTYIIT
+82 DITSIIPRTYIIT

-114 FVSNTPQVLQEQY
+114 FVHNTPQVLQEQY

-133 LINQSIGYW
+133 LINQSIGNW

-150 KGETTNLCLAKAFFC
+150 NGETTNLCLAKSLLC
-165 TSLNNFGI
+165 TTLNNFGS
-173 SNLKAEYVAM
+173 SNFKAEYVAM

-192 FKYCENSK
+192 FKYCEQSK

-214 KSWYHYLYDAIQLIL
+214 KSWYHYLYDAIRLIL
-229 YPLQNKQG
+229 FPLQNKQG
-237 YFPRIEL
+237 NFPRIEL
-244 NNQRDGEKFLR
+244 NSQRDGEKFLR

-260 EDTLVPLEN
+260 EDTIVPLET

-283 LNDGTYLPISPTFC
+283 LNDGTYLPISPIFC

-309 KAINKSFL
+309 RAINESFL
-317 GTDNYLKGQG
+317 GTANYIKGQG
-327 LLSIIT
+327 LLSIFT

-341 FEKYVR
+341 FERYVR
-347 NAICRHRGLKK
+347 NAIGRHRGIKK
-358 SDRDCKQEKNEGHE
+358 SDRDCKIEQPFGHE

-389 DIMISDKI
+389 DIMIPDHI
-397 ISCKEYDL
+397 ISSKQYDQ
-405 LEKEIYKKLITD
+405 LEQELDKKLVK
-417 KGIGQLI
+417 KGINQLI
-424 YNIKQIEDKTFKWD
+424 YNIKQLENKTFKWD
-438 SNIPNKPKIYP
+438 SNVPNKPKIYP

-463 NYILNEVFQ
+463 NFILNEVFQ

-487 AVVELDSLIAFS
+487 AIVELDTLIAFA
-499 NYFQLPD
+499 NYLQLPD

-519 ISKNNRPEKIEQL
+519 ISKNKRPEKVEQL
-532 MRNVLH
+532 LREVLH
-538 KYFPFYIFISQEIL
+538 KYFPFYIFMSQEIVNT
-552 KKPFDNAIFDNVCN
+552 PFDNTIFEEVLDKVR
-566 ELRRFIE
+566 EATQA
-573 FHNI
+573 

>member
-1 METRIYID
+1 MDTKIYID
-9 YEMVFADI
+9 YEMIFADK
-17 PLDISDYLKNID
+17 PFSVFDYLRHLD
-29 RQNLICTAL
+29 RQNLIGVAL

-45 IFSDFKDYCAEF
+45 MFSDFKDYCAEF
-57 FCKQNL
+57 FCAENF

-68 CYHFLNEHIQENNK
+68 CYRLLNKHIQANNR
-82 DITSVIPRTYIIT
+82 DITSIIPRTYIIT

-114 FVSNTPQVLQEQY
+114 FIPDTPQVLQEQY

-133 LINQSIGYW
+133 LINQSIGDW

-150 KGETTNLCLAKAFFC
+150 NGETTNLCLAKSLLC
-165 TSLNNFGI
+165 TTLNNFG
-173 SNLKAEYVAM
+173 SSTLKAEYVAM

-192 FKYCENSK
+192 FMYCEQSK
-200 IKEHL
+200 FKEHL

-214 KSWYHYLYDAIQLIL
+214 KSWCHYLYDAIRLIL
-229 YPLQNKQG
+229 FPLQNKQG

-244 NNQRDGEKFLR
+244 NSQGDGEKFLR

-260 EDTLVPLEN
+260 EDTIVPLEA

-283 LNDGTYLPISPTFC
+283 LNDGTYLPISPIFC

-309 KAINKSFL
+309 KAINESFF
-317 GTDNYLKGQG
+317 GTANYINGQG
-327 LLSIIT
+327 LLSIFT

-341 FEKYVR
+341 FERYVR
-347 NAICRHRGLKK
+347 NAICRHRGIKK
-358 SDRDCKQEKNEGHE
+358 SDRECKKEKPFGHE

-389 DIMISDKI
+389 DIMIPDHL
-397 ISCKEYDL
+397 ISSKQYDQ
-405 LEKEIYKKLITD
+405 LEQELDKKLVK
-417 KGIGQLI
+417 KGINQLI
-424 YNIKQIEDKTFKWD
+424 YNIKQIENKTFKWD
-438 SNIPNKPKIYP
+438 SNLPNKPKIYP

-487 AVVELDSLIAFS
+487 AIVELDTLIAFA
-499 NYFQLPD
+499 NYFQLSD
-506 VRFKKLLEQYYDY
+506 VRFKKLLEQFYDY
-519 ISKNNRPEKIEQL
+519 ISKNKRPEKVEQL
-532 MRNVLH
+532 LREVLH
-538 KYFPFYIFISQEIL
+538 KYFPFYIFMSQEIV
-552 KKPFDNAIFDNVCN
+552 KTPFDNTIFEGVLDKVR
-566 ELRRFIE
+566 EE
-573 FHNI
+573 TQA

>member
-1 METRIYID
+1 MDTKIYID
-9 YEMVFADI
+9 YEMIFADKS
-17 PLDISDYLKNID
+17 LSVFDYLRHID
-29 RQNLICTAL
+29 RQNLIGVAL

-45 IFSDFKDYCAEF
+45 MFSDFKDYCAEF
-57 FCKQNL
+57 FCAENF

-68 CYHFLNEHIQENNK
+68 CYSILNEHIQENNR
-82 DITSVIPRTYIIT
+82 DITSIIPRTYIIT

-114 FVSNTPQVLQEQY
+114 FVHNTPQVLQEQY

-133 LINQSIGYW
+133 LINQSIGNW

-150 KGETTNLCLAKAFFC
+150 NGETTNLCLAKSLLC
-165 TSLNNFGI
+165 TTLNNFGS
-173 SNLKAEYVAM
+173 SNFKAEYVAM

-192 FKYCENSK
+192 FKYCEQSK

-214 KSWYHYLYDAIQLIL
+214 KSWYHYLYDAIRLIL
-229 YPLQNKQG
+229 FPLQNKQG
-237 YFPRIEL
+237 NFPRIEL
-244 NNQRDGEKFLR
+244 NSQRDGEKFLR

-260 EDTLVPLEN
+260 EDTIVPLET

-283 LNDGTYLPISPTFC
+283 LNDGTYLPISPIFC

-309 KAINKSFL
+309 RAINESFL
-317 GTDNYLKGQG
+317 GTANYIKGQG
-327 LLSIIT
+327 LLSIFT

-341 FEKYVR
+341 FERYVR
-347 NAICRHRGLKK
+347 NAIGRHRGIKK
-358 SDRDCKQEKNEGHE
+358 SDRDCKIEQPFGHE

-389 DIMISDKI
+389 DIMIPDHI
-397 ISCKEYDL
+397 ISSKQYDQ
-405 LEKEIYKKLITD
+405 LEQELDKKLIK
-417 KGIGQLI
+417 KGINQLI
-424 YNIKQIEDKTFKWD
+424 YNIKQLENKTFKWD
-438 SNIPNKPKIYP
+438 SNVPNKPKIYP

-463 NYILNEVFQ
+463 NFILNEVFQ

-487 AVVELDSLIAFS
+487 AIVELDTLIAFA
-499 NYFQLPD
+499 NYLQLPD

-519 ISKNNRPEKIEQL
+519 ISKNKRPEKVEQL
-532 MRNVLH
+532 LREVLH
-538 KYFPFYIFISQEIL
+538 KYFPFYIFMSQEIVNT
-552 KKPFDNAIFDNVCN
+552 PFDNTIFEEVLDKVR
-566 ELRRFIE
+566 EATQV
-573 FHNI
+573 

>member
-1 METRIYID
+1 MDTKIYID
-9 YEMVFADI
+9 YEMIFADKS
-17 PLDISDYLKNID
+17 LSVFEYLRHID
-29 RQNLICTAL
+29 RQNLIGVAL

-45 IFSDFKDYCAEF
+45 MFSDFKDYCAEF
-57 FCKQNL
+57 FCAENF

-68 CYHFLNEHIQENNK
+68 CYSILNEHIQENNR
-82 DITSVIPRTYIIT
+82 DITSIIPRTYIIT

-114 FVSNTPQVLQEQY
+114 FVHNTPQVLQEQY

-133 LINQSIGYW
+133 LINQSIGNW

-150 KGETTNLCLAKAFFC
+150 NGETTNLCLAKSLLC
-165 TSLNNFGI
+165 TTLNNFGS
-173 SNLKAEYVAM
+173 SNFKAEYVAM

-192 FKYCENSK
+192 FKYCEQSK

-214 KSWYHYLYDAIQLIL
+214 KSWYHYLYDAIRLIL
-229 YPLQNKQG
+229 FPLQNKQG
-237 YFPRIEL
+237 NFPRIEL
-244 NNQRDGEKFLR
+244 NSQRDGEKFLR

-260 EDTLVPLEN
+260 EDTIVPLET

-283 LNDGTYLPISPTFC
+283 LNDGTYLPISPIFC

-309 KAINKSFL
+309 RAINESFL
-317 GTDNYLKGQG
+317 GTANYIKGQG
-327 LLSIIT
+327 LLSIFT

-341 FEKYVR
+341 FERYVR
-347 NAICRHRGLKK
+347 NAIGRHRGIKK
-358 SDRDCKQEKNEGHE
+358 SDRDCKIEQPFGHE

-389 DIMISDKI
+389 DIMIPDHI
-397 ISCKEYDL
+397 ISSKQYDQ
-405 LEKEIYKKLITD
+405 LEQELDKKLVK
-417 KGIGQLI
+417 KGINQLI
-424 YNIKQIEDKTFKWD
+424 YNIKQLENKTFKWD
-438 SNIPNKPKIYP
+438 SNVPNKPKIYP

-463 NYILNEVFQ
+463 NFILNEVFQ

-487 AVVELDSLIAFS
+487 AIVELDTLIAFA
-499 NYFQLPD
+499 NYLQLPD

-519 ISKNNRPEKIEQL
+519 ISKNKRPEKVEQL
-532 MRNVLH
+532 LREVLH
-538 KYFPFYIFISQEIL
+538 KYFPFYIFMSQEIVNT
-552 KKPFDNAIFDNVCN
+552 PFDNTIFEEVLDKVR
-566 ELRRFIE
+566 EATQA
-573 FHNI
+573 

>member
-1 METRIYID
+1 MDTKIYID
-9 YEMVFADI
+9 YEMIFADK
-17 PLDISDYLKNID
+17 PLSVFDYLRHLD
-29 RQNLICTAL
+29 RQNLIGVAL

-45 IFSDFKDYCAEF
+45 MFSDFKDYCAEF
-57 FCKQNL
+57 FCAENF

-68 CYHFLNEHIQENNK
+68 CYRLLNEHIQENNR
-82 DITSVIPRTYIIT
+82 DITSIIPRTYIIT

-114 FVSNTPQVLQEQY
+114 FVLDTPQVLQEQY

-133 LINQSIGYW
+133 LINQLIGHW

-150 KGETTNLCLAKAFFC
+150 NGETTNLCLAKSLLC
-165 TSLNNFGI
+165 TTLNNFGS
-173 SNLKAEYVAM
+173 SNLKAEYIAM

-192 FKYCENSK
+192 FKYCEQSK

-205 SVFLENNGA
+205 SVFIENNGA
-214 KSWYHYLYDAIQLIL
+214 KSWYHYLYDAIRLIL
-229 YPLQNKQG
+229 FPLQNKQG
-237 YFPRIEL
+237 NFPRIEL
-244 NNQRDGEKFLR
+244 NTQRDGEKFLR

-260 EDTLVPLEN
+260 EDTIVPLET

-283 LNDGTYLPISPTFC
+283 LNDGTYLPISPIFC

-309 KAINKSFL
+309 KAINESFL
-317 GTDNYLKGQG
+317 GTANHIKGQG
-327 LLSIIT
+327 LLSIFT

-347 NAICRHRGLKK
+347 NAICRHRGIKK
-358 SDRDCKQEKNEGHE
+358 SDRDCKKEETFGHE

-389 DIMISDKI
+389 DIMIPDHIVCSKQ
-397 ISCKEYDL
+397 YDQ
-405 LEKEIYKKLITD
+405 LEQELDKKLVK
-417 KGIGQLI
+417 KGINQLI
-424 YNIKQIEDKTFKWD
+424 YNIKQFENKTFKWD
-438 SNIPNKPKIYP
+438 SNLPNKPKIYP

-487 AVVELDSLIAFS
+487 AIVELDTLIAFA
-499 NYFQLPD
+499 NYFQLPN
-506 VRFKKLLEQYYDY
+506 VRYKKLLEQYYDY
-519 ISKNNRPEKIEQL
+519 ISRNKRPEKIDQL
-532 MRNVLH
+532 MREVLH
-538 KYFPFYIFISQEIL
+538 KYFPFYIFMSQEIVNT
-552 KKPFDNAIFDNVCN
+552 PFDNTIFEEVLD
-566 ELRRFIE
+566 EMRE
-573 FHNI
+573 ATQA

>member
-1 METRIYID
+1 MDTKIYID
-9 YEMVFADI
+9 YEMIFADTPFSI
-17 PLDISDYLKNID
+17 FDYLRHID
-29 RQNLICTAL
+29 RQNLICVAI

-45 IFSDFKDYCAEF
+45 MFSSFKDYCAEF
-57 FCKQNL
+57 FCAENS
-63 NFANE
+63 NFANK
-68 CYHFLNEHIQENNK
+68 CYHILDKHLQENNK

-101 ELLRQTFAINISD
+101 ELLRQTFSINISD
-114 FVSNTPQVLQEQY
+114 FVPDTPQVLQEQY

-133 LINQSIGYW
+133 LINQSIGHW
-142 EAPLEYNS
+142 EVPLEYNS
-150 KGETTNLCLAKAFFC
+150 KGETTNLCLAKSLLC
-165 TSLNNFGI
+165 TTLNNFGS

-192 FKYCENSK
+192 FKYCEHSK

-214 KSWYHYLYDAIQLIL
+214 KSWYHYLYDAIRLIL
-229 YPLQNKQG
+229 FPLQNKQG

-244 NNQRDGEKFLR
+244 NSQRDGEKFLR

-260 EDTLVPLEN
+260 EDTIVPLEV

-283 LNDGTYLPISPTFC
+283 LNDGTYLPISPIFC

-309 KAINKSFL
+309 KAINESFF
-317 GTDNYLKGQG
+317 GTDNHIKGQG
-327 LLSIIT
+327 LLSIFT

-341 FEKYVR
+341 FERYVR
-347 NAICRHRGLKK
+347 NAICRHRGIKK
-358 SDRDCKQEKNEGHE
+358 SDRDCKKEKTFGHE

-389 DIMISDKI
+389 DIMIPDHI
-397 ISCKEYDL
+397 ISAKQYDL
-405 LEKEIYKKLITD
+405 LEHELDKKLVK
-417 KGIGQLI
+417 KGIHQLI
-424 YNIKQIEDKTFKWD
+424 YNIKQIENKIFKWD
-438 SNIPNKPKIYP
+438 SSLPNKPKVYP

-463 NYILNEVFQ
+463 NYILNEVFL
-472 QQLKCNNIKLKVYPL
+472 QLLECNNIKLKVYPL
-487 AVVELDSLIAFS
+487 AIVELDTLIAFA
-499 NYFQLPD
+499 NHFQHPD

-519 ISKNNRPEKIEQL
+519 ISRNKRPEKIEQL
-532 MRNVLH
+532 MREVLH
-538 KYFPFYIFISQEIL
+538 KYFPFYIFMSQEIV
-552 KKPFDNAIFDNVCN
+552 KTPFDNTIFEKVLDEVR
-566 ELRRFIE
+566 EATQK
-573 FHNI
+573 

>member
-1 METRIYID
+1 MDTKIYID
-9 YEMVFADI
+9 YEMIFADE
-17 PLDISDYLKNID
+17 PFSVFDYLKHLD
-29 RQNLICTAL
+29 RQNLIGAAL

-45 IFSDFKDYCAEF
+45 MFSDFKDYCAEF
-57 FCKQNL
+57 FCAENF

-68 CYHFLNEHIQENNK
+68 CYRLLNEHIQENNR
-82 DITSVIPRTYIIT
+82 DITSIIPRTYIIT

-114 FVSNTPQVLQEQY
+114 FVPDTPQVLQEQY

-133 LINQSIGYW
+133 LINQSIGHW

-150 KGETTNLCLAKAFFC
+150 NGETTNLCLAKSLLC
-165 TSLNNFGI
+165 TTLNNFGS

-192 FKYCENSK
+192 FKYCEQSK

-205 SVFLENNGA
+205 SVFLENNGS
-214 KSWYHYLYDAIQLIL
+214 KSWYHYLYDAIRLIL
-229 YPLQNKQG
+229 FPLQNKQG
-237 YFPRIEL
+237 NFPRIEL
-244 NNQRDGEKFLR
+244 NSQRDGEKFLR

-260 EDTLVPLEN
+260 EDTIVPLET

-283 LNDGTYLPISPTFC
+283 LNDGTYLPISPIFC

-303 SIYFEF
+303 SVYFEF
-309 KAINKSFL
+309 KAINKSFF
-317 GTDNYLKGQG
+317 GTANYIKGQG
-327 LLSIIT
+327 LLSIFT

-341 FEKYVR
+341 FDRYVR
-347 NAICRHRGLKK
+347 NAICRHRGIKK
-358 SDRDCKQEKNEGHE
+358 SDRDCKKEGTYGHE

-389 DIMISDKI
+389 DIMIPDHI
-397 ISCKEYDL
+397 ICSKQYDQ
-405 LEKEIYKKLITD
+405 LEQELDKKLVK
-417 KGIGQLI
+417 KGINQLI
-424 YNIKQIEDKTFKWD
+424 YNIKQFENKTFKWD
-438 SNIPNKPKIYP
+438 SNLPNKPKIFP

-487 AVVELDSLIAFS
+487 AIVELDSLIAFA
-499 NYFQLPD
+499 NYFQLPY

-519 ISKNNRPEKIEQL
+519 ISRNKRPEKIEQL
-532 MRNVLH
+532 MREVLH
-538 KYFPFYIFISQEIL
+538 KYFPFYIFMSQEIVNT
-552 KKPFDNAIFDNVCN
+552 PFDNTIFEEVLDEVR
-566 ELRRFIE
+566 EATQA
-573 FHNI
+573 

>member
-1 METRIYID
+1 MDTKIYID
-9 YEMVFADI
+9 YEMIFADK
-17 PLDISDYLKNID
+17 PSSVFDYLRHLD
-29 RQNLICTAL
+29 RQNLIGVAL

-45 IFSDFKDYCAEF
+45 MFSDFKDYCAEF
-57 FCKQNL
+57 FCAENF

-68 CYHFLNEHIQENNK
+68 CYRLLNEHIQENNR
-82 DITSVIPRTYIIT
+82 DITSIIPRTYIIT

-114 FVSNTPQVLQEQY
+114 FVLDTPQVLQEQY

-133 LINQSIGYW
+133 LINQSIGNW

-150 KGETTNLCLAKAFFC
+150 NGETTNLCLAKSLLC
-165 TSLNNFGI
+165 TTLNNFGS
-173 SNLKAEYVAM
+173 SNLKAEYIAM

-192 FKYCENSK
+192 FKYCEQSK

-205 SVFLENNGA
+205 SVFIENNGA
-214 KSWYHYLYDAIQLIL
+214 KSWYHYLYDAIRLIL
-229 YPLQNKQG
+229 FPLQNKQG
-237 YFPRIEL
+237 NFPRIKL
-244 NNQRDGEKFLR
+244 NSQRDGEKFLR

-260 EDTLVPLEN
+260 EDTIVPLET

-283 LNDGTYLPISPTFC
+283 LNDGTYLPISPIFC

-309 KAINKSFL
+309 KAINESFL
-317 GTDNYLKGQG
+317 GTANHIKGQG
-327 LLSIIT
+327 LLSIFT

-341 FEKYVR
+341 FERYVR
-347 NAICRHRGLKK
+347 NAICRHRGIKK
-358 SDRDCKQEKNEGHE
+358 SDRDCKKEETFGHE

-389 DIMISDKI
+389 DIMIPDHIVCSKQ
-397 ISCKEYDL
+397 YDQ
-405 LEKEIYKKLITD
+405 LEQELDKKLVK
-417 KGIGQLI
+417 KGINQLI
-424 YNIKQIEDKTFKWD
+424 YNIKQFENKTFKWD
-438 SNIPNKPKIYP
+438 SNLPNKPKIYP

-487 AVVELDSLIAFS
+487 AIVELDTLIAFA
-499 NYFQLPD
+499 NYFQLPN

-519 ISKNNRPEKIEQL
+519 ISRNKRPEKIDQL
-532 MRNVLH
+532 MREVLH
-538 KYFPFYIFISQEIL
+538 KYFPFYIFMSQEIVNT
-552 KKPFDNAIFDNVCN
+552 PFDNTIFEEVLD
-566 ELRRFIE
+566 EMRE
-573 FHNI
+573 ATQA

>member
-1 METRIYID
+1 MDTKIYID
-9 YEMVFADI
+9 YEMIFADK
-17 PLDISDYLKNID
+17 PFSVFDYLRHLD
-29 RQNLICTAL
+29 RQNLIGVAL

-45 IFSDFKDYCAEF
+45 MFSDFKDYCAEF
-57 FCKQNL
+57 FCAENF

-68 CYHFLNEHIQENNK
+68 CYSILNEHIQENNR
-82 DITSVIPRTYIIT
+82 DITSIIPRTYIIT

-114 FVSNTPQVLQEQY
+114 FVHNTPQVLQEQY

-133 LINQSIGYW
+133 LINQSIGNW

-150 KGETTNLCLAKAFFC
+150 NGETTNLCLAKSLLC
-165 TSLNNFGI
+165 TTLNNFGS
-173 SNLKAEYVAM
+173 SNFKAEYVAM

-192 FKYCENSK
+192 FKYCEQSK

-205 SVFLENNGA
+205 SVFLEKNGA
-214 KSWYHYLYDAIQLIL
+214 KNWYHYLYDAIRLIL
-229 YPLQNKQG
+229 FPLQNKQG
-237 YFPRIEL
+237 NFPRIEL
-244 NNQRDGEKFLR
+244 NSQRDGEKFLR

-260 EDTLVPLEN
+260 EDTIVPLET

-283 LNDGTYLPISPTFC
+283 LNDGTYLPISPIFC

-309 KAINKSFL
+309 RAINESFL
-317 GTDNYLKGQG
+317 GTANYIKGQG
-327 LLSIIT
+327 LLSIFT

-341 FEKYVR
+341 FERYVR
-347 NAICRHRGLKK
+347 NAIGRHRGIKK
-358 SDRDCKQEKNEGHE
+358 SDRDCKIEQPFGHE

-389 DIMISDKI
+389 DIMIPDHI
-397 ISCKEYDL
+397 ISSKQYDQ
-405 LEKEIYKKLITD
+405 LEQELDKKLVK
-417 KGIGQLI
+417 KGINQLI
-424 YNIKQIEDKTFKWD
+424 YNIKQLENKTFKWD

-449 VLVIDDSSLCAPGL
+449 VLVIDDCSLCAPGL
-463 NYILNEVFQ
+463 NFILNEVFQ

-487 AVVELDSLIAFS
+487 AIVELDTLIAFA
-499 NYFQLPD
+499 NYLQLPD

-519 ISKNNRPEKIEQL
+519 ISKNKRPEKVEQL
-532 MRNVLH
+532 LREVLH
-538 KYFPFYIFISQEIL
+538 KYFPFYIFMSQEIVNT
-552 KKPFDNAIFDNVCN
+552 PFDNTIFEEVLDKVR
-566 ELRRFIE
+566 EATQA
-573 FHNI
+573 

>member
-1 METRIYID
+1 MDTKIYID
-9 YEMVFADI
+9 YEMIFADK
-17 PLDISDYLKNID
+17 PFSVFDYLRHLD
-29 RQNLICTAL
+29 RQNLIGVAL

-45 IFSDFKDYCAEF
+45 MFSDFKDYCAEF
-57 FCKQNL
+57 FCAENF

-68 CYHFLNEHIQENNK
+68 CYRLLNEHIQENNR
-82 DITSVIPRTYIIT
+82 DITSIIPRTYIIT

-114 FVSNTPQVLQEQY
+114 FVLDTPQVLQEQY

-133 LINQSIGYW
+133 LINQLIGHW

-150 KGETTNLCLAKAFFC
+150 NGETTNLCLAKSLLC
-165 TSLNNFGI
+165 TTLNNFGS

-192 FKYCENSK
+192 FKYCEHSK

-214 KSWYHYLYDAIQLIL
+214 KSWYHYLLDAIQLIL

-237 YFPRIEL
+237 NFPRIEL
-244 NNQRDGEKFLR
+244 NSRRDGEKFLR

-260 EDTLVPLEN
+260 EDTIVPLEN

-303 SIYFEF
+303 SVYFEF
-309 KAINKSFL
+309 KAINESFF
-317 GTDNYLKGQG
+317 GTEDHIKGQG
-327 LLSIIT
+327 LRSIFT

-341 FEKYVR
+341 FERYVK
-347 NAICRHRGLKK
+347 NAICRHRGIKK
-358 SDRDCKQEKNEGHE
+358 SDRDCKKEGTYGHE
-372 PDFYL
+372 PDFHL
-377 RDGNNIILFENK
+377 RDGNSIILFENK
-389 DIMISDKI
+389 DIMIPDHI
-397 ISCKEYDL
+397 ICSKQYDQ
-405 LEKEIYKKLITD
+405 LEQELDKKLVK
-417 KGIGQLI
+417 KGINQLI
-424 YNIKQIEDKTFKWD
+424 YNIKQFENKTFKWD
-438 SNIPNKPKIYP
+438 SNLPNKPKIYP

-487 AVVELDSLIAFS
+487 AIVELDSLIAFA
-499 NYFQLPD
+499 NYFQLPY

-519 ISKNNRPEKIEQL
+519 ISKNKRPEKVEQL
-532 MRNVLH
+532 LREVLH
-538 KYFPFYIFISQEIL
+538 KYFPFYIFMSQEIVNT
-552 KKPFDNAIFDNVCN
+552 PFDNTIFEEVLDKVR
-566 ELRRFIE
+566 EATQA
-573 FHNI
+573 

>member
-1 METRIYID
+1 MDTKIYID
-9 YEMVFADI
+9 YEMIFADK
-17 PLDISDYLKNID
+17 PSSVFDYLRHLD
-29 RQNLICTAL
+29 RQNLIGVAL

-45 IFSDFKDYCAEF
+45 MFSDFKDYCAEF
-57 FCKQNL
+57 FCAENF

-68 CYHFLNEHIQENNK
+68 CYRLLNEHIQENNR
-82 DITSVIPRTYIIT
+82 DITSIIPRTYIIT

-114 FVSNTPQVLQEQY
+114 FVLDTPQVLQEQY

-133 LINQSIGYW
+133 LINQLIGHW
-142 EAPLEYNS
+142 EAPLEYNPN
-150 KGETTNLCLAKAFFC
+150 GETTNLCLAKSLLC
-165 TSLNNFGI
+165 TTLNNFGS
-173 SNLKAEYVAM
+173 SNLKAEYIAM

-192 FKYCENSK
+192 FKYCEQSK

-205 SVFLENNGA
+205 SVFIENNGA
-214 KSWYHYLYDAIQLIL
+214 KSWYHYLYDAIRLIL
-229 YPLQNKQG
+229 FPLQNKQG
-237 YFPRIEL
+237 NFPRIEL
-244 NNQRDGEKFLR
+244 NTQRDGEKFLR

-260 EDTLVPLEN
+260 EDTIVPLET

-283 LNDGTYLPISPTFC
+283 LNDGTYLPISPIFC

-309 KAINKSFL
+309 KAINESFL
-317 GTDNYLKGQG
+317 GTANHIKGQG
-327 LLSIIT
+327 LLSIFT

-341 FEKYVR
+341 FERYVR
-347 NAICRHRGLKK
+347 NAICRHRGIKK
-358 SDRDCKQEKNEGHE
+358 SDRDCKKEETFGHE

-389 DIMISDKI
+389 DIMIPDHIVCSKQ
-397 ISCKEYDL
+397 YDQ
-405 LEKEIYKKLITD
+405 LEQELDEKLVK
-417 KGIGQLI
+417 KGINQLI
-424 YNIKQIEDKTFKWD
+424 YNIKQFENKTFKWD
-438 SNIPNKPKIYP
+438 SNLPNKPKIYP

-487 AVVELDSLIAFS
+487 AIVELDTLIAFA
-499 NYFQLPD
+499 NYFQLPN

-519 ISKNNRPEKIEQL
+519 ISRNKRPEKIDQL
-532 MRNVLH
+532 MREVLH
-538 KYFPFYIFISQEIL
+538 KYFPFYIFMSQEIVNT
-552 KKPFDNAIFDNVCN
+552 PFDNTIFEEVLD
-566 ELRRFIE
+566 EMRE
-573 FHNI
+573 ATQA